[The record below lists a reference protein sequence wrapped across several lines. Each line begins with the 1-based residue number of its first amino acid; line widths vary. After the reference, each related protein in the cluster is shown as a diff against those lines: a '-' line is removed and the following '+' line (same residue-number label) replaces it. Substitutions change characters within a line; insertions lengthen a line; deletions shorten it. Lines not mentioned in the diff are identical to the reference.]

1 MLEQNDEW
9 AITRRYM
16 SLETVRE
23 LCNDARLD
31 AAQIASI

>member
-1 MLEQNDEW
+1 MGHY
-9 AITRRYM
+9 RRYM

-23 LCNDARLD
+23 LCNDATLD

>member
-1 MLEQNDEW
+1 MGNHPV
-9 AITRRYM
+9 IYV